1 MSVAQAEGGAP
12 ARAVRLP
19 FAGSLIVAATFLV
32 AGLVWAVSMGSEDVS
47 LAEVVGAAF
56 AYDPADAQEAIIRL
70 IRLPRAVL
78 AALVGANLAVA
89 GVILQGLTRNALGAP
104 EILGVNAGAA
114 FAVGTATA
122 LSADIAG
129 LGIVGLAFA
138 GSTAA
143 MTLVFAMAYLS
154 RGGLNPVRIALAGVT
169 VSILLLSIMQG
180 VLLLDVETQERIYF
194 WLVGGVNYGT
204 WGDVETIL
212 PWLAGGT
219 ALAFV
224 LAGRLNLL
232 ALGDDVARGL
242 GQNVSLTRLYGA
254 AAVVLLAGAA
264 VSVAGPV
271 TFVGLIVPH
280 IVRRLVGVNHYKLLP
295 MAALLGAALFV
306 YADIASRYVDPPYE
320 VPAGVVTGVVGAPV
334 FIYLARREAKGKT
347 G

>member
-1 MSVAQAEGGAP
+1 MSVAEASAAP
-12 ARAVRLP
+12 ARPIRLP
-19 FAGSLIVAATFLV
+19 FLGSLIAAAAFLV
-32 AGLVWAVSMGSEDVS
+32 VGLVWAVSIGSESVTLADVLGS
-47 LAEVVGAAF
+47 VF
-56 AYDPADAQEAIIRL
+56 AYDATSAHEAIVRL
-70 IRLPRAVL
+70 IRLPRALL

-122 LSADIAG
+122 LSTDIAG
-129 LGIVGLAFA
+129 LGVVGLAFA
-138 GSTAA
+138 GSAAA

-169 VSILLLSIMQG
+169 VSVLLLSIMQG

-204 WGDVETIL
+204 WADVRTIV
-212 PWLAGGT
+212 PWLAAGT
-219 ALAFV
+219 VLALV

-242 GQNVSLTRLYGA
+242 GQNVARTRLFGA

-271 TFVGLIVPH
+271 TFIGLIVPH
-280 IVRRLVGVNHYKLLP
+280 IVKRLVGVNHYKLLP
-295 MAALLGAALFV
+295 MAALVGAALFV
-306 YADIASRYVDPPYE
+306 YADIASRYVDPPFE
-320 VPAGVVTGVVGAPV
+320 VPAGVVTGIVGAPV